1 MDELTRRRLIPA
13 QEAAPLLGMTSVAL
27 RHWARKGAI
36 AHVRIGNRVFFRA
49 DEILRVQEEGL
60 KAPGADTGE
69 SQDAQN
75 EVRNQLRLHLSGG
88 VPKPVSADRDEP
100 QSLNQPANKT
110 GEGER

>member
-69 SQDAQN
+69 GQ

-88 VPKPVSADRDEP
+88 VPKPVPAESDEP
-100 QSLNQPANKT
+100 QSLNRVANKA